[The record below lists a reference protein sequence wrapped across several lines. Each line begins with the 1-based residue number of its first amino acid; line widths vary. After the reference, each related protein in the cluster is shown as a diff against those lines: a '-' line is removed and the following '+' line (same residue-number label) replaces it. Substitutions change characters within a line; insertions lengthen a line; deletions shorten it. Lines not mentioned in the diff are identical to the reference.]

1 MSTDVFP
8 VAMLLLKARRD
19 LEHEQ
24 AKRLQAEDRV
34 REAEEATRRAEERA
48 EHLENERDAWS
59 AMARKFFG
67 PRLRYFDPDLSEL
80 KACQIGDLLYDLHG
94 QGTDV
99 DDDGLL
105 ASLVN
110 DWTGQ

>member
-1 MSTDVFP
+1 VTDVSP
-8 VAMLLLKARRD
+8 IHALLFQARKD

-24 AKRLQAEDRV
+24 AMSAQAERAKED
-34 REAEEATRRAEERA
+34 AEEMTRRAEERA
-48 EHLENERDAWS
+48 DNLTNERDAWA

-67 PRLRYFDPDLSEL
+67 PRVKYFDPTLSYQKLCE
-80 KACQIGDLLYDLHG
+80 IGDLLYDLHG

-99 DDDGLL
+99 DDDTLL

>member
-1 MSTDVFP
+1 MSTDVIP
-8 VAMLLLKARRD
+8 IQSLYYRARRD

-24 AKRLQAEDRV
+24 AKRLQAEDRA

-48 EHLENERDAWS
+48 EHLEGERDAWA

-67 PRLRYFDPDLSEL
+67 PRLTYFDPEL
-80 KACQIGDLLYDLHG
+80 NDKQLCEIGDMLYDLHG

-99 DDDGLL
+99 DDDTLL
-105 ASLVN
+105 AGLVN
-110 DWTGQ
+110 DWTEQ

>member
-1 MSTDVFP
+1 MSTDVIP
-8 VAMLLLKARRD
+8 THALLFQARRD

-24 AKRLQAEDRV
+24 TMRSQAEDRA

-48 EHLENERDAWS
+48 EHLEGERDAWS

-67 PRLRYFDPDLSEL
+67 PRLTYFDPTLSYQKLCE
-80 KACQIGDLLYDLHG
+80 IGDLLYDLHG

-105 ASLVN
+105 AGLVN
-110 DWTGQ
+110 DWSEQ

>member
-8 VAMLLLKARRD
+8 VEMLLVKARHD
-19 LEHEQ
+19 LQQEQ
-24 AKRLQAEDRV
+24 AKRLQAEDRA

-48 EHLENERDAWS
+48 DHLEGERDAWS

-67 PRLRYFDPDLSEL
+67 PRLTYFDSDLDDKQLCE
-80 KACQIGDLLYDLHG
+80 IGDLLYDLHG

-105 ASLVN
+105 ADLVN